1 MVKKKKRA
9 ALADSSPFWGR
20 FVASRSARGEAA
32 FQLLVGNLVSLSIP
46 GQTTP
51 REQIIQ
57 IANRATNPIAV
68 ESLSDELSAIK
79 PIRGCTYFDSF
90 GNIVDRLAEN
100 FPNMRW
106 WISEKGLNMANL
118 PPEETLNYFDSFAG
132 ELCVKHWKDRL
143 SRGALMIIATEL
155 DTKALE
161 MKWAFLDSF
170 EPAARKKIVDY
181 NQKHSR
187 SAIKTFERAAA
198 DPRFSRLVRRRLYRA
213 RERFLKAQTSGL
225 STTSRGHLFA

>member
-1 MVKKKKRA
+1 M
-9 ALADSSPFWGR
+9 SN
-20 FVASRSARGEAA
+20 RSARGEAA
-32 FQLLVGNLVSLSIP
+32 FQLLVGNLVSLSIQ
-46 GQTTP
+46 GQTTF

-57 IANRATNPIAV
+57 IGSRATNPIV
-68 ESLSDELSAIK
+68 IESLSDELNTIK

-90 GNIVDRLAEN
+90 GNVVDGIAEN

-106 WISEKGLNMANL
+106 WITEKGLNMAIV

-132 ELCVKHWKDRL
+132 ELCVKHWEGAL
-143 SRGALMIIATEL
+143 SREALKLIAADL
-155 DTKALE
+155 DMKALE
-161 MKWAFLDSF
+161 MKWNFLDNF

-187 SAIKTFERAAA
+187 SAIRTFERAAA
-198 DPRFSRLVRRRLYRA
+198 DPRFSRLVRKRLYRA
-213 RERFLKAQTSGL
+213 RERFLKVQTSGL